1 MAGVQPAP
9 LPRPAIRTNPHI
21 ICQHMPVA
29 DTSEVV
35 VTGIGLVTPL
45 GIGREAAWDGLLQGA
60 TCGRLLDA
68 SQIDHF
74 DELTQL
80 LKRPPGGAPV
90 DHPAV
95 RHHLQEKLPKASRL
109 SFAQTWGQDCLNV
122 MLASCLL
129 EAVQDAGLGMDELAG
144 PQTGC
149 VIGTSKPSLRALER
163 SFHDQ
168 TSAPTGLE
176 HLWQSGFMPDSPLR
190 MVQTLTGAMGPFGC
204 PVAACATGLFSF
216 LEAFTLVASGQCDVC
231 VAGSGDASLR
241 ASVLSGFHRLG
252 VTSKTTDP
260 ARAGRP
266 FDQRRD
272 GFVIG
277 EGAGVLLLES
287 ARHAAARSATPYA
300 QVQCGR
306 VLTDC
311 TGMTQVDTSG
321 HTVARLIDELGHLQP
336 DFVSLHGTAT
346 PTNDLA
352 EARGLAPLQERLGRR
367 LPAFSIKGAIG
378 HTLGAAASIE
388 LAVTCLAMRD
398 GVIPG
403 TANHEQTD
411 AECDVDVTAD
421 SRRLTAAQS
430 LKLSLGFGG
439 HVAGCVLTSV

>member
-1 MAGVQPAP
+1 
-9 LPRPAIRTNPHI
+9 
-21 ICQHMPVA
+21 MPVA

-68 SQIDHF
+68 SLIDHF
-74 DELTQL
+74 DDLTQL

-90 DHPAV
+90 DHLAV
-95 RHHLQEKLPKASRL
+95 MHHLRKQLPAEQRA
-109 SFAQTWGQDCLNV
+109 SFAQTWGQDCLNG

-129 EAVQDAGLGMDELAG
+129 EAVQDAGLGMNELSG

-163 SFHDQ
+163 SFRDQ

-252 VTSKTTDP
+252 VTSKRTDP
-260 ARAGRP
+260 ACAGRP
-266 FDQRRD
+266 FDQQRD

-277 EGAGVLLLES
+277 EGAGMLLLES
-287 ARHAAARSATPYA
+287 ARHAAARGANPYA
-300 QVQCGR
+300 RVHSGG

-321 HTVARLIDELGHLQP
+321 EMVARVIEGLGDIQP

-352 EARGLAPLQERLGRR
+352 EARGLASLQGRLGSR

-388 LAVTCLAMRD
+388 LAVTCLALRH
-398 GVIPG
+398 GVMPG
-403 TANHEQTD
+403 TANHVQTD
-411 AECDVDVTAD
+411 ADCDVDVAAD
-421 SRRLTAAQS
+421 SRRLTASQA